1 MDYYG
6 LFPKFKF
13 NRPLKADEKK
23 NQLKQ
28 NEKINLDGQSVVP
41 DLKVI
46 AMNSH
51 FLELVDKYFA
61 AKGLMSLL
69 ASQAVIMLT
78 LATLALFD
86 FLNLVK
92 LKCLSLTRQLR
103 QRITGHGYV
112 WTLSIL

>member
-51 FLELVDKYFA
+51 FLELVDKYFS

-69 ASQAVIMLT
+69 TSQAVIMLT